1 MNISEIVNVAVAKI
15 ITVRLI
21 NFLQKK
27 QTRISIFKVIVRK
40 AAVYFRSYFNS
51 VAIYF
56 SMLAHFNESDT
67 VIIVS
72 FETLFGTCVENTPYT
87 FIRFFA

>member
-21 NFLQKK
+21 NFLQIK

-40 AAVYFRSYFNS
+40 TAVYLRINFNS
-51 VAIYF
+51 IAIYF
-56 SMLAHFNESDT
+56 SMLAHFNESDKI
-67 VIIVS
+67 IIVS
-72 FETLFGTCVENTPYT
+72 FEALFGTCVKNTPYT